1 MVPNEALRQIIDENM
16 HQSYNFKAVSLMKKG
31 LLSSRSQ
38 MISIHK
44 IIGFDTKN
52 RSPAS
57 SKVEY
62 LLLEVVLDLL
72 HPILDLQI
80 NLMPL
85 KMVPNDSPYPKTE
98 PEPCLYHAQKL
109 S

>member
-1 MVPNEALRQIIDENM
+1 
-16 HQSYNFKAVSLMKKG
+16 
-31 LLSSRSQ
+31 
-38 MISIHK
+38 MISM
-44 IIGFDTKN
+44 GFDTKN

-80 NLMPL
+80 NLRPL

-98 PEPCLYHAQKL
+98 LEPCL
-109 S
+109 

>member
-1 MVPNEALRQIIDENM
+1 
-16 HQSYNFKAVSLMKKG
+16 
-31 LLSSRSQ
+31 

-44 IIGFDTKN
+44 SIGFDTKN

-57 SKVEY
+57 SKVGY

-80 NLMPL
+80 NLRPL
-85 KMVPNDSPYPKTE
+85 KMVPNDFPYPKTLVLQ
-98 PEPCLYHAQKL
+98 PEPCLKYNQKL
-109 S
+109 SYSPSKNFPS